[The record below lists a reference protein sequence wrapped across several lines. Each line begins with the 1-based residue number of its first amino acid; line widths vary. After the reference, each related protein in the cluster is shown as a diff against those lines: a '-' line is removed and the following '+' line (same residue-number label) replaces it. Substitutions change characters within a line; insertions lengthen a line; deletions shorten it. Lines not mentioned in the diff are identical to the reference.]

1 MLHKLIVSLHIL
13 CPTIHVGPYVP
24 EKKRPDI
31 CRWRVHTKL
40 PNCKA
45 DLKSHVR
52 HIDYNT
58 KFMRLEDAAIW
69 LQEQAQEQATGA
81 GGVDA
86 QPAQATLDTIL
97 RRGHTFQLRKCNSIR
112 KSWCKRR

>member
-1 MLHKLIVSLHIL
+1 M
-13 CPTIHVGPYVP
+13 
-24 EKKRPDI
+24 
-31 CRWRVHTKL
+31 
-40 PNCKA
+40 
-45 DLKSHVR
+45 R
-52 HIDYNT
+52 HIGYNT

-69 LQEQAQEQATGA
+69 LQEQAQEQATEAGSGA

-86 QPAQATLDTIL
+86 QPAQAALDTIL